1 MKTYGYYSR
10 LDFSRQEIRGSVT
23 ASNLS
28 EAIELLA
35 KQKRLSIDD
44 FFELYTV
51 IQLNNSEKTLGH
63 WNYLVDLHYNK
74 RINNNMKTINNIS
87 LSLSRRSSRLHSLL
101 PDDSGNNVIRS

>member
-1 MKTYGYYSR
+1 MKTYGYYSKS
-10 LDFSRQEIRGSVT
+10 DFIEKEIRGKIV

-51 IQLNNSEKTLGH
+51 IQLNNSEKTFG
-63 WNYLVDLHYNK
+63 Y
-74 RINNNMKTINNIS
+74 
-87 LSLSRRSSRLHSLL
+87 
-101 PDDSGNNVIRS
+101 